1 MGWPSFA
8 RAAGSPDVSGTRIAA
23 VVGQVI
29 RPLMAANDIPGMAV
43 GIVIDGR
50 FQVLDFGLAS
60 VSPKNPVAANTL
72 FEIGSISKVFTAT
85 LAAYAAQQGHLSL
98 AGMASTAFPALRGT
112 AFDEISLIDLGIY
125 TPGGMPLQLPDGID
139 NKAQLIGYFRTWKPV
154 YPPGTVR
161 TYANPSIGLLGVI
174 TAAQLHA
181 DFSSLV
187 QRQMFPA
194 FGVLHG
200 FMDVPADEM
209 PDLAEGYE
217 DGGTPI
223 RMKEDVLGPETYGVR
238 ITAADL
244 LRFLAIN
251 MGMIPID
258 PAWQRAVT
266 ATHTGYDRVP
276 AGGMVQDLVWEQL
289 ALPVDLAALQSANSY
304 SIILDPQRVTAM
316 TPPAPPQAKVLLD
329 KTGSTNGFGAYVAF
343 IPADRTGVVLLA
355 NKDYPIPARVAA
367 AYAILAR
374 LGAAGVVR

>member
-112 AFDEISLIDLGIY
+112 AFDEISLIDLGTY

-209 PDLAEGYE
+209 PNLAEGYE
-217 DGGTPI
+217 DDGTPI